1 MAKTRIKKPVRK
13 KKKSDYPGEM
23 SFRKALGMN
32 PTYYQEGG
40 KLYYQQDVGLLPPKY
55 VDNKDDPAFIAYK
68 DSFDLARLSQ
78 IQQEREG
85 FNRFIPLSSI
95 GDESQK
101 HAAKERS
108 NKGVNPS
115 TPQIYDKNN
124 DEYNYYKD
132 KLSSLNNPRIFLSP
146 RSSTEFYHSSIFPT
160 KGIVSKRGPLNAYYP
175 SPKQRVLVKPNEGIT
190 RNIHQYPFR
199 HPVTGKTEDRV
210 SLITPAHQYI
220 MNMNQYGK
228 LGPTDSI
235 PQQGNFLYRTN
246 RQDGGKL
253 YYQQDNN
260 IIPSKFNPQMFQPN
274 EVKYGT
280 PEYEQAYNQGTLT
293 TRLSGDAENAPL
305 RARMLPE
312 FKVTPEYKSLSDELR
327 RAAILGTKEAAE
339 LTGIPGTIKFAR
351 NPRQSLKGTG
361 NTIVDLGLM
370 AGAGLSPVGRFGQ
383 MNPMGGM
390 QYATQG
396 INPLTGEGSF
406 RAEDVEGAFNT
417 LDAVGTATTA
427 GAILKAPV
435 TAGIKQAGRYATTQ
449 TPLRNAY
456 NLNPKAL
463 KENPE
468 MFLYRTQPKDFVAGY
483 TEQQF
488 LEDLITDK
496 TLKGE
501 KVPYYLQNKLNKIKY
516 EPEPFRKALDEYH
529 GQWFDKNPSRM
540 DFYMKGRLDGDEGN
554 ILRLKV
560 PKKEGMAYNLENFP
574 EAKKASLNYDTEFI
588 VPKDKLNQA
597 EAFSTNDWQ
606 QLIQDDKAFNTPHW
620 LKGYPQ
626 VEVPRQLPGSPNA
639 GKSFK
644 SEIDWRNWIKYKED
658 FDNNPQVIQELIDIE
673 KTSKANGTWMKNPDG
688 SPFQG
693 SPEQFV
699 VQQSSKFKDAYK
711 EGFETVWRGGDRK
724 PELNTKYSSEGDV
737 VFTTKDEYGGHA
749 YNRADNPHIK
759 LSDTDTPPE
768 GLSKLYAPKTKN
780 KIVIDGD
787 NSYMSEGRLIKN
799 DRLRKE
805 YGRLNVIDQNPST
818 PLEKE
823 NLNTFINWMKVNR
836 PGVDLK
842 DRVMTD
848 NFASFLNSPQGR
860 NIDRVEFKKIYDGT
874 EFPINVEVHNLN
886 NKKQLKSMFGNILFD
901 MSNPNKHKSLAPY
914 IGTGAAGTY
923 GANQLMNQQQQQMR
937 RQGGKL
943 YYQEDVGPLPTL
955 YVDPNNPEGVS
966 RYEAYQ
972 DSTSKFKKGD
982 RNYLTRM
989 SYGPAG
995 LQRPYWRKTRTV
1007 DLPPGYIVPNQTNQ
1021 PIGRKITEASFPQLI
1036 DPVTK
1041 QRFGKEYFRKV
1052 LDIYAEPRQ
1061 PVEYLSKS
1069 NNTSTVNKPSNSVSA
1084 PVRNFRETI
1093 SQVPYRN
1100 PMTGDTE
1107 PRVVLRTPKDEFMM
1121 NLEQYGKLGLDSIPK
1136 EGNYMF
1142 KKSIY
1147 ARGGSLTSAQD
1158 TAQAADLNKD
1168 VMRKDIKKAS
1178 VGEDFMA
1185 GLYGVGEGLVDT
1197 LTFGLTDELT
1207 DAGFKALQAGAGHDV
1222 NSVEAKR
1229 QAGIKGWGNVGGAVT
1244 GAFINPAS
1252 AFSAGQEGLEGIGQG
1267 IQGINPEDK
1276 TLQAVGKGV
1285 EGLGNIQ
1292 LPKGMESMEGMSKLF
1307 MARNGG
1313 KFKYGY
1319 RGGGHM
1325 LNQNMGL
1332 TEIDGPSHEEGGVT
1346 LPNSG
1351 GRPDVEVEGPE
1362 TIYTPENYVMS
1373 EKMKASLEALEFAGI
1388 TGKSAKSLAG
1398 KSYADLSKMVKSK
1411 AGDKLRPNDPLS
1423 KKMLDKE
1430 MKRLMRAHEYD
1441 REAKRMQDEAMRTQM
1456 MGGSNVVAETPEQ
1469 RAGGYNMYPNAQ
1481 SIEFPGSGQ
1490 TSVVPTYNNDPI
1502 MVTGADGSQ
1511 QMLTDEPIET
1521 EAPFIEEKMAQG
1533 GKMIKRADGSYS
1545 RRGLWDNIRANRGS
1559 GKKPTKQMLEQE
1571 AKIKAA
1577 EKAYG
1582 GYYADGGSFN
1592 NPGFRALPSYV
1603 QAKIKSNMALGGD
1616 MAGLGM
1622 EDESLMQ
1629 GASSFLNPITQTLN
1643 NVADIESQENEYQ
1656 MQLGGY
1662 MGDYISD
1669 DDTMEYG
1676 QGGYTV
1682 RKSNDRKGKT
1692 HVVTGPDG
1700 TKKYFGDP
1708 KLGERGKSKYGK
1720 DAFYAR
1726 HKKNLDKNPYFRA
1739 YARATWEDGGYMNML
1754 NSNVDMA
1761 DMQAPMYAYGGS
1773 MKKMGNFA
1781 PMNSGYMYQ
1790 MGGEMMQAPQQGQP
1804 QGQPQ
1809 GGGGEEQILQQVAQ
1823 MLQQGMSPEE
1833 IVGQLVQ
1840 MGVPQEQAI
1849 QVVQMVVQQMQGQQ
1863 QAPQQEPQQAPPM
1876 MRGGGYMYQMG
1887 GEMAP
1892 QQAPQQQAQGGEEQI
1907 VQAIMQML
1915 QQGMQP
1921 EEIVGELVKMGLPQ
1935 EAAIQAVQMVMQQSQ
1950 QGQQGQ
1956 QQQMPTEAPAPMMR
1970 YGGRVT
1976 KQMGGS
1982 LADNYLSQVNQYPVL
1997 KRNGGKLY
2005 YQEKIGLL
2013 PIPEVV
2019 DNPEFSLPSLMN
2031 NELELTG
2038 LKSPE
2043 ISPELEYKTFPVG
2056 KPKSTPPPLP
2066 NYESPMGNYIAGGL
2080 GSMFGPLAN
2089 AAAAA
2094 FAPDPTYTAAPK
2106 FKKFDYT
2113 PVALQ
2118 RAAGNQ
2124 AMANTRQAIRMGA
2137 PTQGSYLANVGV
2149 AMPSAGAQI
2158 GTQLAQTRYGIDS
2171 QNIGL
2176 INQESQLRA
2185 AQAEKNALMKDQSI
2199 SNRWKLGMEAA
2210 AGTGRNIQGFSKD
2223 MGAKGMQDQLL
2234 NQLRTGDFAVI
2245 GYDNVNGTLVPK
2257 LAPAG
2262 VATYNDGSYTAPNG
2276 KRFKW
2281 NPETENFEPIKQ

>member
-32 PTYYQEGG
+32 PTYYQDGG
-40 KLYYQQDVGLLPPKY
+40 DYNMQRALELGYTPDETGHWAS
-55 VDNKDDPAFIAYK
+55 VDSTNGMWLKSKQHPTAWMEYMHGYALNPENNRR
-68 DSFDLARLSQ
+68 FDLVPNV
-78 IQQEREG
+78 EG
-85 FNRFIPLSSI
+85 YF
-95 GDESQK
+95 GDNQ
-101 HAAKERS
+101 
-108 NKGVNPS
+108 
-115 TPQIYDKNN
+115 
-124 DEYNYYKD
+124 
-132 KLSSLNNPRIFLSP
+132 L
-146 RSSTEFYHSSIFPT
+146 
-160 KGIVSKRGPLNAYYP
+160 
-175 SPKQRVLVKPNEGIT
+175 
-190 RNIHQYPFR
+190 QY
-199 HPVTGKTEDRV
+199 VEK
-210 SLITPAHQYI
+210 
-220 MNMNQYGK
+220 
-228 LGPTDSI
+228 
-235 PQQGNFLYRTN
+235 N

-253 YYQQDNN
+253 YYQENIGQLSPSTGFNFSGYLDGNQGLIPDYNN
-260 IIPSKFNPQMFQPN
+260 IPTKSHISNILLNTPLPVVKPADKPKDKSKKSDVLDLDNSLDYLVNTRGGTRDLWGNMADTIGYHESAHTMDPGQLQKGGGPGRGIFQFEAPSLVTAQNRYKRIADRL
-274 EVKYGT
+274 KLKT
-280 PEYEQAYNQGTLT
+280 DPEILKAKSAIELSPEQQYALFLINLSESKATLKDYADKKLSLENLWLQGHK
-293 TRLSGDAENAPL
+293 N
-305 RARMLPE
+305 
-312 FKVTPEYKSLSDELR
+312 
-327 RAAILGTKEAAE
+327 KEA
-339 LTGIPGTIKFAR
+339 
-351 NPRQSLKGTG
+351 KG
-361 NTIVDLGLM
+361 D
-370 AGAGLSPVGRFGQ
+370 R
-383 MNPMGGM
+383 
-390 QYATQG
+390 
-396 INPLTGEGSF
+396 GSF
-406 RAEDVEGAFNT
+406 RTSVQ
-417 LDAVGTATTA
+417 
-427 GAILKAPV
+427 KAKKDS
-435 TAGIKQAGRYATTQ
+435 IKSGYST
-449 TPLRNAY
+449 
-456 NLNPKAL
+456 L
-463 KENPE
+463 KE
-468 MFLYRTQPKDFVAGY
+468 FG
-483 TEQQF
+483 
-488 LEDLITDK
+488 
-496 TLKGE
+496 
-501 KVPYYLQNKLNKIKY
+501 
-516 EPEPFRKALDEYH
+516 
-529 GQWFDKNPSRM
+529 
-540 DFYMKGRLDGDEGN
+540 GN
-554 ILRLKV
+554 LR
-560 PKKEGMAYNLENFP
+560 
-574 EAKKASLNYDTEFI
+574 
-588 VPKDKLNQA
+588 
-597 EAFSTNDWQ
+597 
-606 QLIQDDKAFNTPHW
+606 
-620 LKGYPQ
+620 
-626 VEVPRQLPGSPNA
+626 
-639 GKSFK
+639 
-644 SEIDWRNWIKYKED
+644 
-658 FDNNPQVIQELIDIE
+658 
-673 KTSKANGTWMKNPDG
+673 
-688 SPFQG
+688 
-693 SPEQFV
+693 
-699 VQQSSKFKDAYK
+699 
-711 EGFETVWRGGDRK
+711 
-724 PELNTKYSSEGDV
+724 
-737 VFTTKDEYGGHA
+737 
-749 YNRADNPHIK
+749 
-759 LSDTDTPPE
+759 
-768 GLSKLYAPKTKN
+768 
-780 KIVIDGD
+780 
-787 NSYMSEGRLIKN
+787 
-799 DRLRKE
+799 
-805 YGRLNVIDQNPST
+805 
-818 PLEKE
+818 
-823 NLNTFINWMKVNR
+823 
-836 PGVDLK
+836 
-842 DRVMTD
+842 
-848 NFASFLNSPQGR
+848 
-860 NIDRVEFKKIYDGT
+860 
-874 EFPINVEVHNLN
+874 
-886 NKKQLKSMFGNILFD
+886 
-901 MSNPNKHKSLAPY
+901 
-914 IGTGAAGTY
+914 
-923 GANQLMNQQQQQMR
+923 
-937 RQGGKL
+937 
-943 YYQEDVGPLPTL
+943 
-955 YVDPNNPEGVS
+955 
-966 RYEAYQ
+966 
-972 DSTSKFKKGD
+972 
-982 RNYLTRM
+982 
-989 SYGPAG
+989 
-995 LQRPYWRKTRTV
+995 
-1007 DLPPGYIVPNQTNQ
+1007 
-1021 PIGRKITEASFPQLI
+1021 
-1036 DPVTK
+1036 
-1041 QRFGKEYFRKV
+1041 
-1052 LDIYAEPRQ
+1052 
-1061 PVEYLSKS
+1061 
-1069 NNTSTVNKPSNSVSA
+1069 
-1084 PVRNFRETI
+1084 
-1093 SQVPYRN
+1093 
-1100 PMTGDTE
+1100 
-1107 PRVVLRTPKDEFMM
+1107 
-1121 NLEQYGKLGLDSIPK
+1121 
-1136 EGNYMF
+1136 
-1142 KKSIY
+1142 Y

-1168 VMRKDIKKAS
+1168 IMRKDIKKAS
-1178 VGEDFMA
+1178 VGEDFLA
-1185 GLYGVGEGLVDT
+1185 GLYGVGEGLLDT
-1197 LTFGLTDELT
+1197 VTFGLTDELT

-1229 QAGIKGWGNVGGAVT
+1229 QAGIAGWGNVGGAVT
-1244 GAFINPAS
+1244 GAIINPAS

-1313 KFKYGY
+1313 RFRYGY

-1346 LPNSG
+1346 LPNNG

-1398 KSYADLSKMVKSK
+1398 KSYADLSKMIKSK

-1430 MKRLMRAHEYD
+1430 MKRLMMAHEYD

-1481 SIEFPGSGQ
+1481 SIAFPGSGP

-1545 RRGLWDNIRANRGS
+1545 KRGLWDNIRANRGS

-1726 HKKNLDKNPYFRA
+1726 HKKNLAKNPYFRA

-1761 DMQAPMYAYGGS
+1761 DMETPMYAYGGPMMYAQGGIHIDPAKRGTFKAQAS
-1773 MKKMGNFA
+1773 RMGMGVQEAARTILNAPEGKYSPAMRKKANFA
-1781 PMNSGYMYQ
+1781 RNFAKEYGGYYQ
-1790 MGGEMMQAPQQGQP
+1790 MGGEMMQAPQ

-1863 QAPQQEPQQAPPM
+1863 QAPQEAPQQAPPM

-1892 QQAPQQQAQGGEEQI
+1892 QQAPQQQAPQQQAQGGEEQI

-2005 YQEKIGLL
+2005 YQQNQGYLVPENKYSSEAVSTPDDYERIYDIVGNTLDRETKLGYSNYGFTQPGATQYPNTKDGRNQAINAGIDQYFNKYGLYEMPDSQQAMAFDFAFNSEDPRASMMVAAGKLTPAEKVSMYSKGKLDPDRVDQSWKKYGADVMAMGDALNDPFAAEKTRSYGNTTGATTKL
-2013 PIPEVV
+2013 PEWTNRVNEV
-2019 DNPEFSLPSLMN
+2019 
-2031 NELELTG
+2031 
-2038 LKSPE
+2038 
-2043 ISPELEYKTFPVG
+2043 KTFAPKYFSNNQPNSLYKSVPVPWG
-2056 KPKSTPPPLP
+2056 VPSTTTSGSTSANNTEPPLP
-2066 NYESPMGNYIAGGL
+2066 TYESPMGNYIAGGL

-2176 INQESQLRA
+2176 INQEAQLRA

-2257 LAPAG
+2257 LAPTG
-2262 VATYNDGSYTAPNG
+2262 VATYNDGTITLSNGQRARRNPNTG
-2276 KRFKW
+2276 K
-2281 NPETENFEPIKQ
+2281 FELIP